1 MRHFVHIAACAA
13 ALVATTD
20 AKSASITR
28 RVVVDVTEDQSSFT
42 ELRARIDQK
51 TGDED
56 VRLVITASAAEAPL
70 DYDGARFMTEAG
82 PVDREVY
89 HGRERLFDCPDAGCP
104 EHALVAFDIS
114 PEQLA
119 ESVGEGSPLR
129 IYLRKDGRTAK
140 ILLIPAAAIA
150 DFLDRLALARRR

>member
-1 MRHFVHIAACAA
+1 MRHCVHIVAFAA
-13 ALVATTD
+13 AMMATTH
-20 AKSASITR
+20 AKSVPVTR

-56 VRLVITASAAEAPL
+56 VRLVITASAADAPL
-70 DYDGARFMTEAG
+70 DYDSARFMTEAG
-82 PVDREVY
+82 PVDRELQ

-129 IYLRKDGRTAK
+129 IYLQKDGRTAK
-140 ILLIPAAAIA
+140 ILLVPEAAIT
-150 DFLDRLALARRR
+150 DFLDRVSVARRR

>member
-1 MRHFVHIAACAA
+1 MRHFVHIVAFAA

-20 AKSASITR
+20 AKSASTMR

-56 VRLVITASAAEAPL
+56 VRLVITASAADATL
-70 DYDGARFMTEAG
+70 DYDRARFMTEAG
-82 PVDREVY
+82 PVDRELL
-89 HGRERLFDCPDAGCP
+89 HDRERRFDCPDADCP

-129 IYLRKDGRTAK
+129 IYLQKSGRTAK
-140 ILLIPAAAIA
+140 ILLVPEAAIT
-150 DFLDRLALARRR
+150 DFLDRLSVARRR